1 MLDETPVHA
10 TTELFCAEAAEPG
23 DASAPLLALL
33 HLPYGWAVI
42 RQYRE
47 WLGGVEA
54 TFTLF
59 DSGGDE
65 RTYTRAYLSSGR
77 GAHDDEFYVHPG
89 STTSRIE
96 SEEARGRA
104 VLMVL
109 AAHECDRME
118 SAHA

>member
-23 DASAPLLALL
+23 DAIEPLQALL
-33 HLPYGWAVI
+33 HLPYGWAVV
-42 RQYRE
+42 RQRRE
-47 WLGGVEA
+47 WLGGMEVA
-54 TFTLF
+54 FTLF
-59 DSGGDE
+59 DPEGDD
-65 RTYTRAYLSSGR
+65 RTYVRVHYSPGR
-77 GAHDDEFYVHPG
+77 GARDGEFYVHPG

-96 SEEARGRA
+96 PQEARGRA

-109 AAHECDRME
+109 AAHECDRVE